1 MHTELLSQPWIER
14 RIGRGDEALVVTGEH
29 CSRGVKYTED
39 FRVVSRVSF
48 FNILFSRIRLI
59 VISFRFVTV
68 TMHGEERNL
77 GSVFVSGQPSSSQVS
92 RAPIPIR
99 VRDPIA
105 LEMSSSMNWTSSS
118 TIIQLDIRF
127 TVPRRE

>member
-14 RIGRGDEALVVTGEH
+14 RIGRGGEALVVTGEH

-48 FNILFSRIRLI
+48 FNILFSRIRLV

-68 TMHGEERNL
+68 TMHGEGRNQVRGL
-77 GSVFVSGQPSSSQVS
+77 SQVLHELFLWNEES
-92 RAPIPIR
+92 RLRKAEEGQEIR
-99 VRDPIA
+99 NPFRHIH
-105 LEMSSSMNWTSSS
+105 TH
-118 TIIQLDIRF
+118 
-127 TVPRRE
+127 